1 MHFNKIQECR
11 GKVRSFFTIYP
22 SVINRRKK
30 LDTESIDEPGKI
42 VYDLPYQ
49 FSPVQGGTVRKN
61 NIS

>member
-1 MHFNKIQECR
+1 MLRKSSQ
-11 GKVRSFFTIYP
+11 FFHNLSLRDQST
-22 SVINRRKK
+22 KK
-30 LDTESIDEPGKI
+30 QDTESIDEPGKI